1 MRALLQ
7 GFTAGLGTDRTWI
20 ITAFAD
26 EVLAEL
32 IDTDGADEQ
41 YAQMM
46 LQAAAILQWVATG
59 EIPETADEFV
69 IAMTA
74 QPAPRELTGAP
85 H

>member
-1 MRALLQ
+1 MLIQ
-7 GFTAGLGTDRTWI
+7 GFTAGIGGDRTWI
-20 ITAFAD
+20 LSAIAD

-32 IDTDGADEQ
+32 TEIRGADEQ

-59 EIPETADEFV
+59 SPPDTTDEFV
-69 IAMTA
+69 TAMTS
-74 QPAPRELTGAP
+74 QPPRRELTSAA